1 MRRIH
6 LAAGERRSSP
16 VETKILSAFIDVHR
30 RLKIV
35 HLAALLLLFI
45 LAGAAADA
53 DRKTQP
59 DRLAYMTFQSSNW
72 DIYLFSQPGKAPKR
86 LTDYAG
92 LDYDPAVSPDG
103 RWLVFTS
110 ERRGNPDLY
119 ALDLQRGGPPHLLI
133 DSERME
139 DQAAFSPDGKFLF
152 FVSTYSG
159 NADIYRLPF
168 RPGKT
173 VSMKEAENLTHSPS
187 AELRPSI
194 SPDGR
199 MMAFSSDRDLPI
211 FAPISISRLRSG
223 DIWTLN
229 LSDGVL
235 HRLTHVSGTGWNGSP
250 KWSADGKQ
258 IVYYSWQLP
267 SRQDTPPASQPS
279 PIMVMDA
286 DGSNQRA
293 VTSRETAALSPEFLP
308 DGRILY
314 ARRNKQDREE
324 IVTVNPDGSGE
335 RIESGESENSYWGPV
350 RGPSKGSFVAYGT
363 GPVAAEPPG
372 EYHRTFLSNG
382 PALVAGA
389 PFRRKLPDR
398 EVELYPIRYFV
409 AILNP
414 RADLII
420 HTEPSAGS
428 KPVELYSSRIDGSQQ
443 RKILTLEPAPAQR
456 IFSAMNWSKD
466 GQWVLFTRG
475 HTDVPLRIDKM
486 EADVWRVRPDGSA
499 AQNLTPDS
507 AGFDGYPSFSGDGKQ
522 VVFVSSR
529 DGSLDLYLMNSDG
542 TNVRRL
548 TNDHAID
555 LFPTYSPTAN
565 QIAFVSNRDNPKSQI
580 FDVYLLDL
588 DANGAPGRIRRITHD
603 EGQHG
608 HTQYSYDG
616 KWIVFASEAG
626 GISDEYPIAPAPQ
639 LYGELFAYRISD
651 GTMIRLTDNK
661 WEEGMASWE
670 APLAGK

>member
-1 MRRIH
+1 MRSRAV
-6 LAAGERRSSP
+6 L
-16 VETKILSAFIDVHR
+16 
-30 RLKIV
+30 IV
-35 HLAALLLLFI
+35 LAALALFCF
-45 LAGAAADA
+45 LTGSAADS

-59 DRLAYMTFQSSNW
+59 DRIAYISFQSSNW
-72 DIYLFSQPGKAPKR
+72 DIYLFPPQGKAPKR

-92 LDYDPAVSPDG
+92 LDYDPVVSPDG

-110 ERRGNPDLY
+110 DRRGDPDLY
-119 ALDLQRGGPPHLLI
+119 ALDLQRGGEPHLLI

-139 DQAAFSPDGKFLF
+139 DQAAFPPDGKFIY

-168 RPGKT
+168 RPDKT
-173 VSMKEAENLTHSPS
+173 VSMKEAENLTHNS
-187 AELRPSI
+187 AADLRPSI
-194 SPDGR
+194 SADGR
-199 MMAFSSDRDLPI
+199 IMAFSSDRDLPI
-211 FAPISISRLRSG
+211 SSPVSISRFRSG

-229 LSDGVL
+229 LSDGTL

-258 IVYYSWQLP
+258 IVYYSSEFGSHRDVPL
-267 SRQDTPPASQPS
+267 SSQPS
-279 PIMVMDA
+279 RIMVMDA
-286 DGSNQRA
+286 DGPNQRA
-293 VTSRETAALSPEFLP
+293 VTASEPAAVSPEFLS
-308 DGRILY
+308 DGRIIY
-314 ARRNKQDREE
+314 ARKNEQNREE
-324 IVTVNPDGSGE
+324 IVTVNPDGSGA
-335 RIESGESENSYWGPV
+335 RIESDESDNSYWGPT
-350 RGPSKGSFVAYGT
+350 RGPSAGSFVAYGT
-363 GPVAAEPPG
+363 GPIAPEQPG

-389 PFRRKLPDR
+389 PFKRKLPDR
-398 EVELYPIRYFV
+398 EIELYPIRYFV

-414 RADLII
+414 RTDLII
-420 HTEPSAGS
+420 HTEPSAPS
-428 KPVELYSSRIDGSQQ
+428 KPVELYTSRIDGSQQ
-443 RKILTLEPAPAQR
+443 HKILELEPAPAQG

-466 GQWVLFTRG
+466 GKWVLFTRG
-475 HTDVPLRIDKM
+475 HTDIPLRIDKM
-486 EADVWRVRPDGSA
+486 DADVWKMRVDGSG

-507 AGFDGYPSFSGDGKQ
+507 PGFDGYPSFSGDGKQ
-522 VVFVSSR
+522 VVFVSGR
-529 DGSLDLYLMNSDG
+529 DGSLDLYLMNADG
-542 TNVRRL
+542 TKVRQL

-555 LFPTYSPTAN
+555 LFPSFSPTSN

-588 DANGAPGRIRRITHD
+588 NANGAPGKIRRITHD

-616 KWIVFASEAG
+616 KWLIFASEAG
-626 GISDEYPIAPAPQ
+626 GISDEHPVAPASQ
-639 LYGELFAYRISD
+639 LYGELYACRISD